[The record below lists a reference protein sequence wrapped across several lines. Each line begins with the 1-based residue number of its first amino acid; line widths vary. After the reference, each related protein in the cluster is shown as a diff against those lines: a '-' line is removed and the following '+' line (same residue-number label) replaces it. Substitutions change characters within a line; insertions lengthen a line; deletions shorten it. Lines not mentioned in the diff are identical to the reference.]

1 MFRQLNYMQKK
12 ELGFDKER
20 IFVISNASAI
30 GNKIKTFK
38 EELLRLQ
45 GVEAVSAST
54 AVPGRNNNNNGYG
67 IKGREEES
75 FLLNTTWADKDFLL
89 TYGIPLQSGE
99 FFDETSID
107 DHSGC
112 ILNNTA
118 VKHYMLEEDPF
129 STKFRIGSDL
139 ENPEYMP
146 VIGVV
151 EDFHHESLRYPI
163 TPYMIRFKNDGVN
176 WGYVSIRLSSDINS
190 KNIQQIES
198 VWESFTDGSPMQ
210 SIFMEDIVS
219 RMYREEKQNS
229 QLSVLFAIIGIIIA
243 TLGLYGLTS
252 YSIAQRTKE
261 IGIRKTYGASV
272 SAIWYLFSKEIII
285 LVIIAT
291 IIAVPL
297 VWWVA
302 DNWLQN
308 YPYRIGIGAGNFL
321 LGFLTAVMI
330 ALATISYRTIKSARA
345 NPTASLRYE

>member
-1 MFRQLNYMQKK
+1 
-12 ELGFDKER
+12 
-20 IFVISNASAI
+20 
-30 GNKIKTFK
+30 
-38 EELLRLQ
+38 LLRLT

-67 IKGREEES
+67 MKGRQEES
-75 FLLNTTWADKDFLL
+75 FLLNTTWADKDFLK

-99 FFDETSID
+99 FFNDNTKND
-107 DHSGC
+107 LDGC
-112 ILNNTA
+112 IINKTA
-118 VKHYMLEEDPF
+118 VTHYMLEEDPF
-129 STKFRIGSDL
+129 STRFFIGDDI

-163 TPYMIRFKNDGVN
+163 TPYMIRFKNENLN
-176 WGYVSIRLSSDINS
+176 WGYISIRLSGGITGSSIDDI
-190 KNIQQIES
+190 EML
-198 VWESFTDGSPMQ
+198 WETFTEGSPMQ
-210 SIFMEDIVS
+210 SFFMEDAVR
-219 RMYREEKQNS
+219 RMYREERQNG

-243 TLGLYGLTS
+243 ALGLFGLTS

-272 SAIWYLFSKEIII
+272 SAIWYLFSREIIL

-291 IIAVPL
+291 VIAVPL

-308 YPYRIGIGAGNFL
+308 YPYRIGIGFLDFIAGFML
-321 LGFLTAVMI
+321 AIII
-330 ALATISYRTIKSARA
+330 ALATISYRTIRSARM
-345 NPTASLRYE
+345 NPTSSLRYE